1 MEPVLTDGPDPALN
15 VDTLSLKTKYYF
27 VLLNV
32 EAILYIGIS
41 QTLFAGI
48 LIATKK
54 PRMLANQILGAWLLL
69 ICAEMILVL
78 IDVKLIDLYPI
89 KILPYTYGPLLLLYA
104 KLMTSEHPSFNPG
117 YLWHFLP
124 FFLFLITSLLFLDEP
139 VMNGTEGFLV
149 TDRFVS
155 FRILYGVTFFVSITA
170 YSVAT
175 FVVIH
180 RHQKH
185 LKELVSFSSGKIT
198 LQWLLG
204 LSITF
209 YLGYVLMFIFGGID
223 ILVGFMPFDP
233 YELSFIGLTILTFLF
248 GVFGFNQSSVF
259 EEVVKYKEPDVIP
272 ENNGSG
278 KYQRSGLKKKD
289 VARYISRIEEYM
301 KKEKPYLDRE
311 LTIYDLSDRLD
322 IPRHF
327 ISEVINEHMGKNF
340 YNLVN
345 EYRVEEVKGRL
356 SDPKYKH
363 LTILAIAYDSGFNA
377 KSSFN
382 TIFKEKTGM
391 TPSEYLKKVSARN
404 S

>member
-1 MEPVLTDGPDPALN
+1 M
-15 VDTLSLKTKYYF
+15 
-27 VLLNV
+27 

-48 LIATKK
+48 LIAVKQ
-54 PRMLANQILGAWLLL
+54 PRMLANKILAAWLLL
-69 ICAEMILVL
+69 ICTEMIIVL
-78 IDVKLIDLYPI
+78 LNETLINLYTI

-104 KLMTSEHPSFNPG
+104 QWMTTEKPQFNPRF
-117 YLWHFLP
+117 LWHFAP
-124 FFLFLITSLLFLDEP
+124 FFIFLIASLVFIDEP
-139 VMNGTEGFLV
+139 VMSGTEGFLV
-149 TDRFVS
+149 IDRFVS
-155 FRILYGVTFFVSITA
+155 FRIVYAITFFVSITA

-180 RHQKH
+180 RHQKR
-185 LKELVSFSSGKIT
+185 LKDLVSYSSGKIT

-209 YLGYVLMFIFGGID
+209 YLGYVLMFILGGVD
-223 ILVGFMPFDP
+223 ILTGFMPFDP
-233 YELSFIGLTILTFLF
+233 YEVSFIGLTILTFLF
-248 GVFGFNQSSVF
+248 TIFGFHQPSIF
-259 EEVVKYKEPDVIP
+259 EEVVRYTVVQADHEVDQEEKKYA
-272 ENNGSG
+272 
-278 KYQRSGLKKKD
+278 RSGLKKKD
-289 VARYISRIEEYM
+289 IERYKGIIGKYM
-301 KKEKPYLDRE
+301 IIEKPYLNRE
-311 LTIYDLSDRLD
+311 LTIYDLSAQLK

-345 EYRVEEVKGRL
+345 DYRVEEVKRRIV
-356 SDPKYKH
+356 DPAYSK
-363 LTILAIAYDSGFNA
+363 LTILAIAYDSGFNS

-391 TPSEYLKKVSARN
+391 TPSEYLQSVSAKN